1 MNFVQNSVQEFGG
14 FTLVISDA
22 HEGLRKAAEQVLEAS
37 WQRCRVHFVRNA
49 LAHVPK
55 AQHSMV
61 AAAIRTVFVQED
73 QASARA
79 QWRHVS
85 DSLRGR
91 FPKVAALMDEAEMD
105 VLAHM
110 AFPREHWRQIAST
123 NPLERLNKEIKRRTD
138 VVGIFPNEDAIVRLV
153 GALLAEQTDEWHVT
167 RRYMNLETLAQVTG
181 DEGTTVPAGTL
192 SAASA

>member
-22 HEGLRKAAEQVLEAS
+22 HEGLRKATEQVLEAS

-91 FPKVAALMDEAEMD
+91 FPKAAALMDEAEED

-153 GALLAEQTDEWHVT
+153 GAC
-167 RRYMNLETLAQVTG
+167 
-181 DEGTTVPAGTL
+181 
-192 SAASA
+192 

>member
-1 MNFVQNSVQEFGG
+1 
-14 FTLVISDA
+14 
-22 HEGLRKAAEQVLEAS
+22 
-37 WQRCRVHFVRNA
+37 
-49 LAHVPK
+49 
-55 AQHSMV
+55 MV
-61 AAAIRTVFVQED
+61 SAAIRTVFVQED
-73 QASARA
+73 QALARA

-91 FPKVAALMDEAEMD
+91 FPKVAALMDEAEVD

-167 RRYMNLETLAQVTG
+167 RRYMSLETLAQVTCG
-181 DEGTTVPAGTL
+181 EGTTVPAGTL
-192 SAASA
+192 SAG